1 MTLLADIYDSFLKA
15 RQSGDVKAQWCF
27 SSIFMEPKVDKVRD
41 PMRIFATDIGKCP
54 RQVCYRLLSTTKD
67 YESPEKQRNDQR
79 MYDVAEYIEAMLTA
93 AFMWKGN
100 LISRQTPVPFAERSN
115 WGGRA
120 DLIVELDGF
129 RRIIEVKT
137 HRGNASNYT
146 LPKVPHV
153 HQASSYHWEL
163 VEEYVL
169 SAPPLLWYV
178 SRDGSGEPNE
188 YVVDNNRDT
197 PHLEADTAALMD
209 ELDEA
214 RFEVKTEGAGMLPPK
229 LDKVLQLR
237 SYGKTVSCEPD
248 WQCGYCA
255 YAGTCQPDMSKSTW
269 AVLNVLG
276 WNVKKAADVDKLA
289 AWGEDHAEGMLHPL
303 GVT

>member
-1 MTLLADIYDSFLKA
+1 MTLLADIYNDYLKA
-15 RQSGDVKAQWCF
+15 RQFGDEDAQLCF
-27 SSIFMEPKVDKVRD
+27 RNVFMVPKVDKVRD
-41 PMRIFATDIGKCP
+41 PMRLYATDIGKCP
-54 RQVCYRLLSTTKD
+54 RQVCYRLLSTEKD

-79 MYDVAEYIEAMLTA
+79 MYDVAEFIEAMLTA
-93 AFMWKGN
+93 AFMWRDG
-100 LISRQTPVPFAERSN
+100 LIDHQTAVPFAERSN
-115 WGGRA
+115 WGGRT
-120 DLIVELDGF
+120 DLIVELDGHY
-129 RRIIEVKT
+129 RVIEVKT

-163 VEEYVL
+163 AKEYEL
-169 SAPPLLWYV
+169 DAAPLLWYV

-188 YVVDNNRDT
+188 YEV
-197 PHLEADTAALMD
+197 PHVEAETVALMD

-214 RFEVKTEGAGMLPPK
+214 RTVVSEIDPFSLPPQ

-237 SYGKTVSCEPD
+237 SYGKSVSCEPN

-269 AVLNVLG
+269 AALDGSG
-276 WNVKKAADVDKLA
+276 WVVKKAADVAKLA
-289 AWGEDHAEGMLHPL
+289 AWGERNAEGMLHPL
-303 GVT
+303 GVS

>member
-1 MTLLADIYDSFLKA
+1 MTLLADIYNDYLQA
-15 RQSGDVKAQWCF
+15 RQSGDVEAQLAF
-27 SSIFMEPKVDKVRD
+27 HKIFMEPKVDRARD
-41 PMRIFATDIGKCP
+41 PLRLFATDIGKCP

-93 AFMWKGN
+93 AFMWRGD
-100 LISRQTPVPFAERSN
+100 LISHQTPVPFAGREN
-115 WGGRA
+115 WGGRV
-120 DLIVELDGF
+120 DLIVELDGH

-153 HQASSYHWEL
+153 HQAASYDFDLSLEYEL
-163 VEEYVL
+163 D
-169 SAPPLLWYV
+169 APPLLWYV

-188 YVVDNNRDT
+188 YEV
-197 PHLEADTAALMD
+197 PHVEAETASLMD

-214 RFEVKTEGAGMLPPK
+214 RFEVRTEGVGMLPPK

-237 SYGKTVSCEPD
+237 SYGKSVSCEPD

-255 YAGTCQPDMSKSTW
+255 YAGTCKPDVRKSTW
-269 AVLNVLG
+269 AALGDLG
-276 WNVKKAADVDKLA
+276 WVVKAAADVEKLS
-289 AWGEDHAEGMLHPL
+289 AWGEANAEAMLHPVVISSSS
-303 GVT
+303 G